1 MWSTLFRALT
11 ELSSRRRIA
20 RLAGAFAKSAASRRL
35 IPRFASYY
43 RIAVEEAEHSLEQY
57 ASLNDFFIRRLKP
70 GARPIDPDERAVVSP
85 VDGLVAESGTIRPDR
100 TFLVKGQSYTVD
112 ELLNGSPHAARYMGG
127 TFAVIYLSPAN
138 YHRIHAPVEGDVI
151 ESDRIPG
158 AVYPV
163 NDPSLRLM
171 KRVLSRNVR
180 LVTYL
185 SSEGG
190 ATTALVKVGA
200 MNVASI
206 RYAAGDRPPDHV
218 AKGEELAYFEFGSTV
233 VLLWERGRFAPSA
246 RLAAGT
252 NVRMGE
258 KIGEIEGGRG

>member
-1 MWSTLFRALT
+1 MWSPLFRALT
-11 ELSSRRRIA
+11 ELSSRPTVA

-35 IPRFASYY
+35 IPRFASFYG
-43 RIAVEEAEHSLEQY
+43 IALEEAEHAIDKY
-57 ASLNDFFIRRLKP
+57 ASLNDFFIRKLKS
-70 GARPIDPDERAVVSP
+70 GARPVDEDEHSVVSP
-85 VDGLVAESGTIRPDR
+85 VDGLVAEAGTILPDR
-100 TFLVKGQSYTVD
+100 TFLVKGQEYTVD
-112 ELLNGSPHAARYMGG
+112 ELLNGSPHAARYMDG

-138 YHRIHAPVEGDVI
+138 YHRIHAPVEADVI

-185 SSEGG
+185 ESEGG

-206 RYAAGDRPPDHV
+206 RYVSGDQPPAHV
-218 AKGEELAYFEFGSTV
+218 AKGEDLAYFEFGSTV
-233 VLLWERGRFAPSA
+233 VLLWERGRFVPTERLSA
-246 RLAAGT
+246 GVK
-252 NVRMGE
+252 VRMGE
-258 KIGEIEGGRG
+258 KIGEIAVPRG